1 MKKGQKRVRDLIKII
16 TDTDQNRNNKVN
28 SPIDIIC
35 AAELDT
41 AINTMEIAQKK
52 IMKMIIISNATDMD
66 YGNKTK
72 TLVDTIHATT
82 IRRKDTPEMKR
93 TKHLAATSKTMHGDT
108 NGETK
113 NLINIICTTKLD
125 AAIDNIENAQM
136 KVMDLINIPNATND
150 CYKTKTLVDIICV
163 AETNTPKTAGTA
175 TNGAEEAISLSTII
189 NDMKEAK
196 SLDAVIDAM

>member
-1 MKKGQKRVRDLIKII
+1 MEATGATKAAKASNVMKTTMGK
-16 TDTDQNRNNKVN
+16 
-28 SPIDIIC
+28 
-35 AAELDT
+35 
-41 AINTMEIAQKK
+41 TME
-52 IMKMIIISNATDMD
+52 DD
-66 YGNKTK
+66 GNKIK
-72 TLVDTIHATT
+72 TLVDTIHTT
-82 IRRKDTPEMKR
+82 TTRRKDTPEMKR
-93 TKHLAATSKTMHGDT
+93 TKHLAATSKTTRRDT

-163 AETNTPKTAGTA
+163 TETNTPKTAGTA